1 MNDIL
6 RRLACLLL
14 AVACLLPLAACRG
27 REEIRQVREYRV
39 AIVQY
44 MDHASLNQIAENI
57 ESRLDE
63 QGEALG
69 VSFRVSFYN
78 GLGDAETLKKIGAE
92 LTQQGTDLIIPIAT
106 PAARAMQSAAKGTD
120 IPIVF
125 SAVTD
130 PVGAGLVDDLKKPG
144 GRITGTSDAPDAER
158 ALELLFALNPWC
170 RSVGLLYDEQEASSD
185 AAIGQARAFLEE
197 KGVRCVEK
205 TGSTKEDITAAAAE
219 LVSAG
224 VGAVFTP
231 TDNTVMSAETE
242 IAQRLSKSRVGH
254 YTLADAFALN
264 GAFIGFGA
272 DYAALGRATAD
283 LAAGILADG
292 KDPAETPV
300 QVFDAGILTV
310 NTDTAKRLGYTTERI
325 ESALEDESVEVREL
339 TTHAAFPGKES

>member
-6 RRLACLLL
+6 RRLACLML
-14 AVACLLPLAACRG
+14 AVVCLLPLAACRG

-44 MDHASLNQIAENI
+44 MDHASLNQITENI

-106 PAARAMQSAAKGTD
+106 PAARAMQSAVKGTD

-205 TGSTKEDITAAAAE
+205 TGSTKEDITAAATE

-254 YTLADAFALN
+254 
-264 GAFIGFGA
+264 
-272 DYAALGRATAD
+272 
-283 LAAGILADG
+283 
-292 KDPAETPV
+292 
-300 QVFDAGILTV
+300 
-310 NTDTAKRLGYTTERI
+310 
-325 ESALEDESVEVREL
+325 
-339 TTHAAFPGKES
+339 

>member
-1 MNDIL
+1 MNRE
-6 RRLACLLL
+6 RRS
-14 AVACLLPLAACRG
+14 ACRS
-27 REEIRQVREYRV
+27 
-39 AIVQY
+39 
-44 MDHASLNQIAENI
+44 ASRSI
-57 ESRLDE
+57 
-63 QGEALG
+63 
-69 VSFRVSFYN
+69 
-78 GLGDAETLKKIGAE
+78 
-92 LTQQGTDLIIPIAT
+92 TDSAT
-106 PAARAMQSAAKGTD
+106 PRRSKRS
-120 IPIVF
+120 IVF

-185 AAIGQARAFLEE
+185 AAIGQARALLAE

-205 TGSTKEDITAAAAE
+205 TGSTKEAITAAAAE

-283 LAAGILADG
+283 LAAGILVDG